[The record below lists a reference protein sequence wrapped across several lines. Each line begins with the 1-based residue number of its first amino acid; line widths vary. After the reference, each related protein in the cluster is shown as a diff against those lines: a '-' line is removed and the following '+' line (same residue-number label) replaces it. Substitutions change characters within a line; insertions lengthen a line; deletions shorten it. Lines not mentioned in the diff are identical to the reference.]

1 MSPRSYDNAEAVVS
15 SNKDSMKRFDLS
27 FPKDMG
33 EHGLLMEFS
42 KYSFGSLGEISGQS
56 VGSVLLPIPSNI
68 SESYAV
74 NIEGAGLGLTGA
86 LGAEALSGN
95 INAGNMMSSI
105 ANTGNES
112 LLSNPTAALT
122 FLMQSGFAG
131 VTGAVAGGVAS
142 GLVGGTVGAIF
153 GNAVGSSIGD
163 AASVASGTALNP
175 HTTVMFKGMNLR
187 SHNFHWNLSPRSA
200 SEGETLR
207 KIIQTIKRNS
217 LPSYQSAGG
226 QPSGTAL
233 DRVLLRYPN
242 VVDLSFVGLDQS
254 YFYKFKTCMIT
265 QIEVDYSTSGNAFFA
280 GPNGSKPVMVRFSL
294 SLMESKIHTTED
306 FESGE

>member
-1 MSPRSYDNAEAVVS
+1 MSPRSFDNAQAVVS
-15 SNKDSMKRFDLS
+15 SNKESMKRFDLS
-27 FPKDMG
+27 FPKDIG

-68 SESYAV
+68 SESYSV
-74 NIEGAGLGLTGA
+74 NVEGTGLELMGA
-86 LGAEALSGN
+86 LGAEAITGNVNVGNALS
-95 INAGNMMSSI
+95 SL
-105 ANTGNES
+105 ANTAQGS
-112 LLSNPTAALT
+112 LISDPKAAAN
-122 FLMQSGFAG
+122 FLMQSGIAG
-131 VTGAVAGGVAS
+131 M
-142 GLVGGTVGAIF
+142 VGTTVGAKGGI
-153 GNAVGSSIGD
+153 GGAVIGGITGGAIGSALGS
-163 AASVASGTALNP
+163 ALSVASGTALNP

-242 VVDLSFVGLDQS
+242 VVDLSFVGLDNS

-280 GPNGSKPVMVRFSL
+280 GPNGSKPVMVRFSM
-294 SLMESKIHTTED
+294 SLIESKIHTTED